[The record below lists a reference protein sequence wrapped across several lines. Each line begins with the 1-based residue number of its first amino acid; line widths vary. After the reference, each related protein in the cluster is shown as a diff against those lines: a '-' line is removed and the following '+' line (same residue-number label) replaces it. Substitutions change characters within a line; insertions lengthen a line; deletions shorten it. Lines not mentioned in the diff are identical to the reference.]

1 MREINRGK
9 IIGETDKNTVRY
21 VNYEGI
27 IQNGGGNLCCESL
40 LKGRSVEIAAPT
52 DRGLSRELLRRA
64 LGHILR
70 GNSSPD

>member
-40 LKGRSVEIAAPT
+40 LKGRRVEIAAPT
-52 DRGLSRELLRRA
+52 DRGLSQSFAFLFP
-64 LGHILR
+64 IKYPC